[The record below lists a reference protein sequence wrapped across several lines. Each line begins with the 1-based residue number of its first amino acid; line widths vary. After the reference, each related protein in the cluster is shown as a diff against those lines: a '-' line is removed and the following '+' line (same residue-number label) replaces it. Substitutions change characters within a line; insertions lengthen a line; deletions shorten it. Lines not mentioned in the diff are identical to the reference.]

1 MKRRFIFS
9 VLILFIP
16 WLTEGQ
22 KSPIKYGNVSMD
34 ELMMKSYPADTSATA
49 VILCDYGYFAASAFQ
64 FTETMRIK
72 ILKKEGS
79 DFGTNVFP
87 ANAKSLIKGITFNL
101 ENGKIVETKLR
112 NESIYPERVTEDY
125 YRMRVAMPDV
135 REGSVLD
142 IQITYSGMPYIWRFQ
157 SLIPEKYSELVVEQN
172 PFIVFTKNLSGFEP
186 LNSSDDVRWIAR
198 NMPAFKPEPYMNSA
212 ENYLTKME
220 IDLQE
225 VNLPGYV
232 QLVTRTWKSICNLL
246 VNQNNFGK
254 ALDGSGYLRE
264 IAKKIQA
271 SPGSP
276 SDKLKLAYET
286 IKNEVKWDEK
296 TTLLT
301 SNPSLGYVFKMKTG
315 NSADINLMLIQLLKK
330 LDFDVLP
337 VLQSTRENGI
347 LSPVSP
353 SLNKLNYVIAMVK
366 LDGKTLFLDATEP
379 YMPYYL
385 LPLRSLNY
393 RGQTFDLNGSKPVEI
408 STDKKDKK
416 VVVCNLKIND
426 DFGISGNLNILDI
439 DYAAYD
445 FRKNYSKY
453 NNQDAFLD
461 DLRKDLPGLKIR
473 TAEIRNIDSVYL
485 PVEENYDIVLKGNNV
500 DNVGEIILAPS
511 IFEQINANPFKAED
525 RKYPVDFGYNREKTI
540 IITITIPEK
549 FSVTSLPKPMS
560 IKLPGNTATYYFEAV
575 NSGNTIRISGKYMI
589 NKPVFAPNEYKLLK
603 EFYNQIIKKQSESII
618 LKKI

>member
-1 MKRRFIFS
+1 MKRSLIFS
-9 VLILFIP
+9 IVFVLFP
-16 WLTEGQ
+16 MLTEGQ
-22 KSPIKYGNVSMD
+22 KSPIKFGNVSIN
-34 ELMMKSYPADTSATA
+34 ELQMKSYPEDTSATA
-49 VILCDYGYFAASAFQ
+49 VILCDYGYFDASAFQ

-142 IQITYSGMPYIWRFQ
+142 IQITYPGMPYVWRFQ
-157 SLIPEKYSELVVEQN
+157 SLIPEKYSELIVEQN

-232 QLVTRTWKSICNLL
+232 QQASGTWESICNLL
-246 VNQNNFGK
+246 LKQNNFGK
-254 ALDGSGYLRE
+254 ALDGSGYLSE

-271 SPGSP
+271 TPCSRTE
-276 SDKLKLAYET
+276 KLKLAYET

-296 TTLLT
+296 STLLT

-337 VLQSTRENGI
+337 VLLSTRENGI

-353 SLNKLNYVIAMVK
+353 SLNKLNYVIARVN
-366 LDGKTLFLDATEP
+366 LDGKTMFLDATEP

-393 RGQTFDLNGSKPVEI
+393 RGQTFELYGNKPVEI

-426 DFGISGNLNILDI
+426 DFGITGNLNILDI

-461 DLRKDLPGLKIR
+461 DLRKDMPGLKIR

-500 DNVGEIILAPS
+500 ENIGEIILAPS
-511 IFEQINANPFKAED
+511 IFDEINANPFKAEE

-549 FSVTSLPKPMS
+549 FTVTNLPKPMS

-618 LKKI
+618 LRKI